1 MNNQPQGQQGY
12 NPNFAQNQYQN
23 SELYG
28 YANPQQP
35 LYNNGMYG
43 YPEQSQNL
51 RSTTSSPIENGTVA
65 AMRAARESMRQLE
78 DERDIKKQKDAF
90 WNNLILNLTKPIN
103 KGESLSAFGQAIAS
117 ANQAESNTK
126 SAQEQEAKAL
136 YEDQIKQQQY
146 QQKMEM
152 ERNEHKEKMDLERQ
166 KLYNHYNTMTPFERK
181 QVEIKENELKSKYGD
196 YSPDDSL
203 ELPGNIKVDMNS
215 IKEGS
220 LRKIS
225 TPSAKDKVA
234 NLYKISDDVY
244 RDMEGVATLFHDYK
258 KLKQEGNYKLNPD
271 NPITGDF
278 QRKALKLGSNII
290 GNKKLK
296 TLDDA
301 RTLMVGAFA
310 ATRIKMESALN
321 GGGRMLQGLT
331 MYEENK
337 NLFANPDKMNPEQ
350 VDASLRKML
359 KKSYIDLATNAI
371 KHNRGEYIVNSDT
384 EKLLKKNGID
394 VDKVVDDLMSGK
406 ASQEAS
412 KMLEGLSNEQL
423 RALENGA

>member
-51 RSTTSSPIENGTVA
+51 RSNTSSPIENGTVA

-117 ANQAESNTK
+117 ANQAESNTR
-126 SAQEQEAKAL
+126 SVQEQEAKAL
-136 YEDQIKQQQY
+136 YDDQIKQQQH

-166 KLYNHYNTMTPFERK
+166 KLYHHYNSMTPFERK

-203 ELPGNIKVDMNS
+203 ELPGNIKFDMNS
-215 IKEGS
+215 IRPGS

-234 NLYKISDDVY
+234 NTYKVADDIY
-244 RDMEGVATLFHDYK
+244 RDLENVTKLLYNYNKIK
-258 KLKQEGNYKLNPD
+258 KDGKYKLNPD
-271 NPITGDF
+271 NPVTGEY
-278 QRKALKLGSNII
+278 QRNLIKFGSNIL
-290 GNKKLK
+290 GDKKLK
-296 TLDDA
+296 TIDDA
-301 RTLMVGAFA
+301 WNLMNGAFA
-310 ATRIKMESALN
+310 GARIKLENALN
-321 GGGRMLQGLT
+321 GGNRPLQALT

-337 NLFANPDKMNPEQ
+337 GIFANPEKMNPELLQ
-350 VDASLRKML
+350 ASLQKML
-359 KKSYIDLATNAI
+359 KKSYIDLVTNSI
-371 KHNRGEYIVNSDT
+371 KHNRGEYIVSSET
-384 EKLLKKNGID
+384 EKLLKRNGID
-394 VDKVVDDLMSGK
+394 VDKVVSDLISGK
-406 ASQEAS
+406 ESQEAS